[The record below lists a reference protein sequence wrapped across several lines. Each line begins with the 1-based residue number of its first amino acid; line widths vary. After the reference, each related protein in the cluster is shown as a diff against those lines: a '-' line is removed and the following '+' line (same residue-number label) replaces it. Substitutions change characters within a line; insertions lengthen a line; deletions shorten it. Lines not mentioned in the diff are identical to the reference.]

1 MKTELIETLL
11 GHLHGQEIGTLE
23 PLPLTGDPQ
32 QADMQARDAHRETGG
47 RMPWSNP
54 GSDAAERKAFTRV
67 RDQLARDRQVE
78 VTNGGKTVRLTP
90 EGRDAA
96 ARLCGLPTLA
106 DVLPMLDFMADPAND
121 PHRWTGGELSEASLA
136 GLEPTHREG
145 TVGKCRLPDA
155 FLPVVD
161 CIMPLLA
168 AGLADWRPCSF
179 SGLFLYSLTEAGREL
194 ATERRA
200 AGKARPGDWP
210 KLRRRFK
217 KIKTR
222 SPAATD
228 SYCDASE
235 AAKQARES
243 ATLTN
248 SIQQHLDP
256 VDPPEAATA

>member
-1 MKTELIETLL
+1 MKNEQIETLL
-11 GHLHGQEIGTLE
+11 GHLHGYEIGLLE

-32 QADMQARDAHRETGG
+32 QVDLQTRDAHRETGG
-47 RMPWSNP
+47 RMPWTNP
-54 GSDAAERKAFTRV
+54 GDDAASRKAFTRV
-67 RDQLARDRQVE
+67 RDQLARDGQVE
-78 VTNGGKTVRLTP
+78 ISNGGKTVRLTP

-121 PHRWTGGELSEASLA
+121 ALRWTGGELSEASLA
-136 GLEPTHREG
+136 GLEPTHG
-145 TVGKCRLPDA
+145 QGVVGKCRLPDA

-168 AGLADWRPCSF
+168 AGLADWRPCSY
-179 SGLFLYSLTEAGREL
+179 SGLFLYSLTPEGRKL
-194 ATERRA
+194 ADERRA
-200 AGKARPGDWP
+200 TGKAKPSAWP
-210 KLRRRFK
+210 RVRRKFA

-256 VDPPEAATA
+256 TDPPDVGED

>member
-1 MKTELIETLL
+1 MKTELIERLMGHIL
-11 GHLHGQEIGTLE
+11 GYEIGLLE

-32 QADMQARDAHRETGG
+32 QADMQARDAHRESGG

-67 RDQLARDRQVE
+67 RDQLARDGQVE
-78 VTNGGKTVRLTP
+78 ISNGGKTVRLTP

-96 ARLCGLPTLA
+96 ARLCGLPTLEDA
-106 DVLPMLDFMADPAND
+106 LPLLDFMADPAND
-121 PHRWTGGELSEASLA
+121 ALRWTGGELSEATLA
-136 GLEPTHREG
+136 NLEPTHG
-145 TVGKCRLPDA
+145 QGVLGKCRLPDA

-161 CIMPLLA
+161 CILPLLA
-168 AGLADWRPCSF
+168 AGLADWRPCGY
-179 SGLFLYSLTEAGREL
+179 SGLFLYSLTPEGRAL

-200 AGKARPGDWP
+200 TGKARPGDWP

-248 SIQQHLDP
+248 SIRQHLDP
-256 VDPPEAATA
+256 SDPPEAATA

>member
-1 MKTELIETLL
+1 MKNEKIEALL
-11 GHLHGQEIGTLE
+11 GHVIGCETGLLE

-32 QADMQARDAHRETGG
+32 QVDLQTRDAHRESGG
-47 RMPWSNP
+47 RMPWTNP

-67 RDQLARDRQVE
+67 RDQLARDGQVE

-90 EGRDAA
+90 EGRAAA
-96 ARLCGLPTLA
+96 ARLCGLPSLEDA
-106 DVLPMLDFMADPAND
+106 LPLLDFVADPAND

-161 CIMPLLA
+161 CILPLLA
-168 AGLADWRPCSF
+168 AGLADWRPCGY
-179 SGLFLYSLTEAGREL
+179 SGLFLYSLTPEGRAL

-200 AGKARPGDWP
+200 TGKAKPSAWP
-210 KLRRRFK
+210 KVRRKFA

-222 SPAATD
+222 SAAATD
-228 SYCDASE
+228 AYCDASE

-248 SIQQHLDP
+248 SIRQHLDP
-256 VDPPEAATA
+256 SDPPEAATA

>member
-1 MKTELIETLL
+1 MKNELIERLL
-11 GHLHGQEIGTLE
+11 GHLHGHENGLLE

-47 RMPWSNP
+47 RMPWTNP
-54 GSDAAERKAFTRV
+54 GDDAASRKAFTRV
-67 RDQLARDRQVE
+67 RDQLARDGQVE
-78 VTNGGKTVRLTP
+78 VTNGGKTVRLTA
-90 EGRDAA
+90 EGRAAA
-96 ARLCGLPTLA
+96 ARLCGLPSLEDA
-106 DVLPMLDFMADPAND
+106 LPLLDFVADPAND

-161 CIMPLLA
+161 CILPLLA

-179 SGLFLYSLTEAGREL
+179 SGLFLYSLTPEGRAL

-200 AGKARPGDWP
+200 TGKARPGDWP

-248 SIQQHLDP
+248 SIRQHLDP
-256 VDPPEAATA
+256 VDAPATA